1 MHEFAE
7 FTAEDV
13 GTVDSGLNSMVLANN
28 DEYVLLPVNEPTFGT
43 RRKSQIQTYLE
54 YNDGPGV
61 QHLALKTQ
69 DIFRTMR
76 LMREQSTCG
85 GLEFMPRSSEAYYR
99 YGNLSPDPMPRPP
112 AMQHQAICHLLY
124 RELPEK
130 IGDSLTAEQLKEAE
144 ELGILVDKDD
154 QGVLLQ
160 IFTKPIGDRPTLFF
174 EIIQRVGCEK
184 KHQVQTDQGEMKEV
198 VTQAGGCGGFGK
210 GNFKELF
217 KSIERYED
225 ELCV

>member
-1 MHEFAE
+1 M
-7 FTAEDV
+7 
-13 GTVDSGLNSMVLANN
+13 L
-28 DEYVLLPVNEPTFGT
+28 
-43 RRKSQIQTYLE
+43 
-54 YNDGPGV
+54 
-61 QHLALKTQ
+61 
-69 DIFRTMR
+69 
-76 LMREQSTCG
+76 C
-85 GLEFMPRSSEAYYR
+85 
-99 YGNLSPDPMPRPP
+99 
-112 AMQHQAICHLLY
+112 

-130 IGDSLTAEQLKEAE
+130 IGNALTAEQLKEAE
-144 ELGILVDKDD
+144 ELGVLVDKDD

-174 EIIQRVGCEK
+174 EIIQRVGCERK
-184 KHQVQTDQGEMKEV
+184 KQIQTEQGAQEV